1 MSEIGPACASLRAGR
16 LRSDELSWVPVTHGL
31 KRQRRIRMTPSLE
44 PGPPGCPSAAQQ
56 NACHGRDTS
65 VSPSDR
71 HDGSE
76 GSPGPCPAIHV
87 SKPPE
92 TAALTGC
99 GLIAALR
106 RETRRRSPRGATASR
121 VGSLTDELS
130 DSRSTATGA
139 ARTLGEMSGQP
150 DPAPEP
156 GCLTFVGGSVEQ
168 IPLAGERPDP
178 VEASAVANN
187 AAPAEIAP
195 VLRPA
200 QVFCAIS
207 IQRGES
213 VGRVAEL
220 TAAANLESGG
230 SIASSADLGAP
241 FALRERADCPHS
253 TTLDRKE
260 LVRLV
265 SSRTSHLV
273 AVTAERQWVVDAVR
287 ELAPELP
294 VRFERPRVT
303 VAGRGRRRSWLP
315 RPG

>member
-1 MSEIGPACASLRAGR
+1 MPGYPRKQATGNGSTDGV
-16 LRSDELSWVPVTHGL
+16 RSD
-31 KRQRRIRMTPSLE
+31 
-44 PGPPGCPSAAQQ
+44 
-56 NACHGRDTS
+56 
-65 VSPSDR
+65 
-71 HDGSE
+71 
-76 GSPGPCPAIHV
+76 
-87 SKPPE
+87 
-92 TAALTGC
+92 
-99 GLIAALR
+99 
-106 RETRRRSPRGATASR
+106 RSPQARDPTPEPAGCDRLESRELDRRTVGFPVDGDRGR
-121 VGSLTDELS
+121 PY
-130 DSRSTATGA
+130 
-139 ARTLGEMSGQP
+139 ARRNVGQP

-178 VEASAVANN
+178 VEAAAVANN

-315 RPG
+315 GPG